1 MSRANVLDASALL
14 ALLKG
19 ETGWEIVATYL
30 PFSTMSAVN
39 VSEAVAKSVENGA
52 DPVIVRERI
61 LDKEMV
67 ILPFEQDDAFT
78 AGNLRSTTREYG
90 LSFGDR
96 ACLALAQRLDM
107 PVLTSDLAWQGLDI
121 GVELIFIR

>member
-1 MSRANVLDASALL
+1 
-14 ALLKG
+14 
-19 ETGWEIVATYL
+19 
-30 PFSTMSAVN
+30 MSAVN

-52 DPVIVRERI
+52 DPDIVRERI
-61 LDKEMV
+61 LDQEMV

-78 AGNLRSTTREYG
+78 AGNLRSTTREFG

-107 PVLTSDLAWQGLDI
+107 PVLTSDLAWHGLDI

>member
-19 ETGWEIVATYL
+19 EAGWEIVAAYL

-61 LDKEMV
+61 LDKEMT
-67 ILPFEQDDAFT
+67 ILPFEQEDAFT
-78 AGNLRSTTREYG
+78 AGNLRAVTRELG

-96 ACLALAQRLDM
+96 ACLALAQRLNM
-107 PVLTSDLAWQGLDI
+107 PVLTSDLAWHGLDI